1 MKTQGGSVAMP
12 RVARPRAALQAFA
25 HRSRRAAMQR
35 HAVLAGVLDA
45 GLSSLASFAVGL
57 YAARALDAVQ
67 LGGYALASAAW
78 GLAITVPAQLAFTPL
93 EIIAVSCRAPGR
105 LRFLR
110 RSLMLG
116 LWPTLLPAI
125 AIPLWMPFA
134 PPAVRP
140 DVVVALTITS
150 VAAAIASPPQDHLRR
165 MLHIAG
171 RSWYATLVSV
181 VQLVVAVGSLV
192 VCSASHV
199 PPWWAPF
206 GALALANV
214 ASLSMGV
221 ALARRRDVE
230 GATVALP
237 PTRFAAVMRSG
248 RWLLLTSLI
257 PTAAA
262 FVAAAIAAHLAGAA
276 ILGYAEVARLGGQP
290 LLVLSTG
297 LSATLGPG
305 LVAAAQQ
312 RKQDEAHGVARLC
325 VVLTLI
331 LGAGY
336 LALVGTNWRGNPL
349 AWLLPKAYV
358 VPGLV
363 AATILA
369 NVTHGISFPL
379 RSEVLGAG
387 KEVALTKIES
397 VGNTVRVLIA
407 GTCTVLGAFIIPCG
421 VLAVGLV
428 RWLGCHTVLRS
439 YYAARVP

>member
-1 MKTQGGSVAMP
+1 MRSPDELVVTP
-12 RVARPRAALQAFA
+12 RIAAAWVALQARA
-25 HRSRRAAMQR
+25 HGWRTAAMRR
-35 HAVLAGVLDA
+35 HAVVAGVLDA

-57 YAARALDAVQ
+57 YAARALDPVQ
-67 LGGYALASAAW
+67 MGGYALAGAAW

-93 EIIAVSCRAPGR
+93 EIIAVACRAPVR

-110 RSLMLG
+110 RSMLLG
-116 LWPTLLPAI
+116 LWPTVLPAL
-125 AIPLWMPFA
+125 AMPLWMPFA
-134 PPAVRP
+134 PRTVHT
-140 DVVVALTITS
+140 DVVVALTITGV
-150 VAAAIASPPQDHLRR
+150 VASLASPPQDHLRR

-171 RSWYATLVSV
+171 LSWYAALVSV

-192 VCSASHV
+192 AFTVGHI
-199 PPWWAPF
+199 PPWWGPF
-206 GALALANV
+206 GALALANI
-214 ASLSMGV
+214 ASLSVGLV
-221 ALARRRDVE
+221 LARRRE
-230 GATVALP
+230 GEAVALP
-237 PTRFAAVMRSG
+237 PTRFGAVMRSG
-248 RWLLLTSLI
+248 RWLLLTSLV

-262 FVAAAIAAHLAGAA
+262 FVAAAVAAHLAGAA

-312 RKQDEAHGVARLC
+312 RNADEARRTARLC
-325 VVLTLI
+325 ITLTLVA
-331 LGAGY
+331 GAGY
-336 LALVGTNWRGNPL
+336 LALVGSEWRGNPL
-349 AWLLPKAYV
+349 AWLLPNAYV

-369 NVTHGISFPL
+369 NATHGISFPL

-387 KEVALTKIES
+387 KEVALTKIEV
-397 VGNTVRVLIA
+397 VGNAVRVLIA
-407 GTCTVLGAFIIPCG
+407 GATGVIGAFIIPVG

-439 YYAARVP
+439 YYAARGS